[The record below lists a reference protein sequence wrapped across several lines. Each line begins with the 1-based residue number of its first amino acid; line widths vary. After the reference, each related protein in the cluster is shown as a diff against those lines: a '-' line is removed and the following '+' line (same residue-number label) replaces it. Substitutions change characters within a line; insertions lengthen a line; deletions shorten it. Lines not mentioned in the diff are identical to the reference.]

1 MAWRM
6 SKEQT
11 EKSGEWLY
19 RAVMGVFIVS
29 MWHKV
34 DSIAVLDSRVTALEK
49 RTDKIEGV
57 LFAPAFERR
66 RQMESN
72 LRQTDSLT
80 KLMSE
85 SIRDSQYQLRIVDSL
100 LTASN

>member
-57 LFAPAFERR
+57 LFAPAFDRKKLL
-66 RQMESN
+66 ESHA
-72 LRQTDSLT
+72 RETDSLT
-80 KLMSE
+80 RVVSE
-85 SIRDSQYQLRIVDSL
+85 SIRDSQYQLRVVDSL

>member
-6 SKEQT
+6 SKETT
-11 EKSGEWLY
+11 EKSTEWLY

-49 RTDKIEGV
+49 RTDKIEGA
-57 LFAPAFERR
+57 LFAPAFNRQK
-66 RQMESN
+66 QMESHMAE
-72 LRQTDSLT
+72 TDSLS
-80 KLMSE
+80 KVISE
-85 SIRDSQYQLRIVDSL
+85 SIRDSQYQLEFVDSL

>member
-6 SKEQT
+6 SKETT

-19 RAVMGVFIVS
+19 RAIMGVFIVS

-49 RTDKIEGV
+49 RADKIEGA
-57 LFAPAFERR
+57 LFAPAFDRKK
-66 RQMESN
+66 QMESHV
-72 LRQTDSLT
+72 RETDSLT
-80 KLMSE
+80 KVIVE
-85 SIRDSQYQLRIVDSL
+85 NINDSHYQINLVDSL
-100 LTASN
+100 LTASK